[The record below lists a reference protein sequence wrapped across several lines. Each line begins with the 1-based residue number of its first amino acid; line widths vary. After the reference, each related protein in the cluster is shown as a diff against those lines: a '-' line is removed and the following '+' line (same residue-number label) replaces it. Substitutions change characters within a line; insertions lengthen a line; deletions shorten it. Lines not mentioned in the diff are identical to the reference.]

1 MATDGDAVTHGLQA
15 HLTLTYVRYPSL
27 LVLFLHLPQTTK
39 NFSFG
44 LRIQQRNPA
53 LEYEAGRDR
62 EAVENLERMCEVGPS
77 GADSSGMSLFTDLL
91 GDPLCRVRHSP
102 NFLMLVRPSPSSVS
116 PVLLV
121 FVIELHW
128 SVQVAEIA
136 IGPESREIVGV
147 IRGCVKFVTC
157 GTKKPRRA
165 ADDLDGASPVSIYA
179 KVAYLLGLRVSPF
192 HRRKG
197 IGLKLVQRME
207 EWCKEKGAEYAY
219 MATEKDN
226 EPSIQL
232 FTGRCGYS
240 KFRTPAILVQPV
252 FAHRLPLP
260 GASVVL
266 PLPTADAEALYR
278 RRFAGIEFFP
288 RDIDA
293 VLRNPLSLGTF
304 LAVPGGCAAAA
315 RWQGVEA
322 FLAAPPPAWAVASVW
337 NSKALFRLE
346 VRGAARW
353 RRALAQATRTI
364 DRALPWLRIPSVP
377 DLFSPFGLY
386 LVYGLAGDGSAAPSL
401 TRALFHHAH
410 NMARA
415 DAGCRVVA
423 AEVAACEP
431 LRLGIPHWRRL
442 SCAEDLWCV
451 KRLAGEYGEGGAL
464 GDWTK
469 APPPASIFVDP
480 REF

>member
-1 MATDGDAVTHGLQA
+1 MVADAEAGTHDLQA
-15 HLTLTYVRYPSL
+15 HLTLTYLRYPSL
-27 LVLFLHLPQTTK
+27 VVLFLPLPQTTK
-39 NFSFG
+39 IIQLWITYPAEEARSVEMVVVVTPSEEEERAAG
-44 LRIQQRNPA
+44 LMVMIR
-53 LEYEAGRDR
+53 EYEAERDR
-62 EAVENLERMCEVGPS
+62 EAAENLERMCEVGPS
-77 GADSSGMSLFTDLL
+77 DGDSSGMSLITDLL

-102 NFLMLVRPSPSSVS
+102 PFLML
-116 PVLLV
+116 
-121 FVIELHW
+121 
-128 SVQVAEIA
+128 VAEIA

-147 IRGCVKFVTC
+147 IRGCVKIVTC
-157 GTKKPRRA
+157 GTKNPRHA
-165 ADDLDGASPVSIYA
+165 SGDLAGASLVPIYA

-197 IGLKLVQRME
+197 IGLKLVERME

-226 EPSIQL
+226 EASIQL

-252 FAHRLPLP
+252 FAHRLSLP
-260 GASVVL
+260 GDSVVL
-266 PLPTADAEALYR
+266 HLPTADAEALYR
-278 RRFAGIEFFP
+278 RRFAGTEFFP

-293 VLRNPLSLGTF
+293 VIRNPLSLGTF
-304 LAVPGGCAAAA
+304 LAVPGDCTAAA

-322 FLAAPPPAWAVASVW
+322 FLAAPPPSWAVASVW

-377 DLFSPFGLY
+377 DIFRPFGFY
-386 LVYGLAGDGSAAPSL
+386 LVYGLAGDGPEAPSL

-431 LRLGIPHWRRL
+431 LRSGIPHWRRL

-451 KRLAGEYGEGGAL
+451 KRLAGEYGDGGAI

>member
-1 MATDGDAVTHGLQA
+1 MVVVVAPSVEEKREGGVVLIREYQA
-15 HLTLTYVRYPSL
+15 D
-27 LVLFLHLPQTTK
+27 
-39 NFSFG
+39 
-44 LRIQQRNPA
+44 
-53 LEYEAGRDR
+53 RDR

-77 GADSSGMSLFTDLL
+77 GGGGMSLFTDLL

-102 NFLMLVRPSPSSVS
+102 SFLML
-116 PVLLV
+116 
-121 FVIELHW
+121 
-128 SVQVAEIA
+128 VAEIA
-136 IGPESREIVGV
+136 IGQENRAIVGI
-147 IRGCVKFVTC
+147 IRGCVKIVTC
-157 GTKKPRRA
+157 GTKKPRLA
-165 ADDLDGASPVSIYA
+165 AGDPAGASPVPIYA

-197 IGLKLVQRME
+197 IGLKLVERME
-207 EWCKEKGAEYAY
+207 EWCEEKGAEYAY

-226 EPSIQL
+226 EASIQL
-232 FTGRCGYS
+232 FTGRCGYT

-252 FAHRLPLP
+252 FAHRIPLP

-266 PLPTADAEALYR
+266 RLPSADAEVLYR
-278 RRFAGIEFFP
+278 RRFAGTEFFP

-304 LAVPGGCAAAA
+304 LAVPAGCAAAG
-315 RWQGVEA
+315 RWQGAEA
-322 FLAAPPPAWAVASVW
+322 FLEAPPPSWAVASVW

-353 RRALAQATRTI
+353 RQALAQATRAV

-377 DLFSPFGLY
+377 DLFRPFGLY
-386 LVYGLAGDGSAAPSL
+386 LVYGLGGEGFAAPDL
-401 TRALFHHAH
+401 TRSLFRHAH
-410 NMARA
+410 NMARR

-423 AEVAACEP
+423 AEVAACDP
-431 LRLGIPHWRRL
+431 LRHKIPYWRRL
-442 SCAEDLWCV
+442 SCAEDLWCL
-451 KRLAGEYGEGGAL
+451 KRLAGEYGEGGTL

-469 APPPASIFVDP
+469 APPPPSIFVDP